1 MVGRCLIIYFISKH
15 AHVHS
20 DLISVAEIKYR
31 FYIYRIYFWTAEE
44 AYCMKI
50 TCPLHL
56 PVQCHSSEYNPPM
69 LWHCTDTVSVCN
81 CAAVQHVPTVEY
93 MSPWPSL
100 HVQTWRYGCPRASL
114 RWPVAGGGLEQIVT
128 TALGLWCCRGDALL
142 FYFSLDAGRRRW
154 FTQKIAILADFSWF

>member
-69 LWHCTDTVSVCN
+69 LWHWHSVQQCS
-81 CAAVQHVPTVEY
+81 
-93 MSPWPSL
+93 MSPPWSTCHHGPHCMSKL
-100 HVQTWRYGCPRASL
+100 GAMGAPVPDCGGRWRGVERS
-114 RWPVAGGGLEQIVT
+114 WD
-128 TALGLWCCRGDALL
+128 WCCRGDALL
-142 FYFSLDAGRRRW
+142 FYFSLGAGRRRS
-154 FTQKIAILADFSWF
+154 FYTKNCHFSRFFLVLVISKGLSNG

>member
-56 PVQCHSSEYNPPM
+56 PVQCHSSEYNPPI
-69 LWHCTDTVSVCN
+69 LWHWHSVGVQ
-81 CAAVQHVPTVEY
+81 VQHVPTVEY

-100 HVQTWRYGCPRASL
+100 HVQTWRYGCPRARL
-114 RWPVAGGGLEQIVT
+114 WWPVAEGG
-128 TALGLWCCRGDALL
+128 
-142 FYFSLDAGRRRW
+142 AGRHNCAGTGAATVTLYSSTFPW
-154 FTQKIAILADFSWF
+154 AQGEGGDFFTKKLPF